1 MVCSAF
7 TGMTSVGDLL
17 VWPTICNYYF
27 YLVVFATIFITLAL
41 ILYNREREEV
51 VKSDVISSL
60 GVSSI
65 VILILAL
72 IGTLITNS
80 AGIPMVQQDIFLY
93 IFAFSIIF
101 ILIWFFKK

>member
-7 TGMTSVGDLL
+7 TGITTLGDFL
-17 VWPTICNYYF
+17 VWPTGCFYYF
-27 YLVVFATIFITLAL
+27 YLVVMSTIFITLTL
-41 ILYNREREEV
+41 VLYNKEKEEQV
-51 VKSDVISSL
+51 RADIISTL

-65 VILILAL
+65 VTIILSL

-80 AGIPMVQQDIFLY
+80 AGIPMIQNDVFLY
-93 IFAFSIIF
+93 IFAMGTIF